1 MDRAG
6 HVESVGKKMKPCRVL
21 GGKPEGTKEI
31 TVCVSVTI
39 ILK

>member
-6 HVESVGKKMKPCRVL
+6 HVESVGKKMKPYRVL

-31 TVCVSVTI
+31 TVCVTI